1 MTKIL
6 KIDGTIIAESETLTF
21 AELVEQNKK
30 DLSGADLLY
39 DNLDG
44 ANLSNANLKGADLR
58 GANLDGADLKGAD
71 LRGANLGGTNLVGAD
86 LSGADLGGAYLSWTN
101 LGGANLSNANLR
113 GVNLEYANLASAK
126 LSHADLRDADLSTA
140 NLDCA
145 IIDAPSLSGAKGFFQ
160 TEEGLLQKVAQAAL
174 ASEDSLTM
182 KKWHK
187 CETTHC
193 IAGWACFLA
202 ENKELEAKYGT
213 AVAAQMLL
221 GLTDTSIF
229 YSSKEEAKEWLKQYL

>member
-1 MTKIL
+1 MTKLL
-6 KIDGTIIAESETLTF
+6 KIDGTIIAESETLSF
-21 AELVEQNKK
+21 VELVEQNKK

-58 GANLDGADLKGAD
+58 GANL
-71 LRGANLGGTNLVGAD
+71 
-86 LSGADLGGAYLSWTN
+86 
-101 LGGANLSNANLR
+101 GGANLSNANLR

-126 LSHADLRDADLSTA
+126 LSHADLGGA
-140 NLDCA
+140 NLSNANLNCV

-221 GLTDTSIF
+221 GLTGTSIF
-229 YSSKEEAKEWLKQYL
+229 YSSDEEAKEWLKQYL